1 MSSFFGLGLEYKP
14 VLHKQIFEMIYHSQG
29 AFTHSEVYE
38 LPITL
43 RMFYYKNVRFLN
55 KIFDPI
61 LNFLINCFG
70 KIVNLILI
78 PTVSKQNLMKSNSK
92 SVL

>member
-43 RMFYYKNVRFLN
+43 RMFYYKTLADQLKKETEAN
-55 KIFDPI
+55 K
-61 LNFLINCFG
+61 
-70 KIVNLILI
+70 KA
-78 PTVSKQNLMKSNSK
+78 MKR
-92 SVL
+92 